1 MTINASCSRTGRR
14 HGGERGVAAL
24 LLAASLVALLG
35 MVAMV
40 VDLGYAYFERQ
51 RLQDTLDLAAIAGAR
66 ELTGQGA
73 AAAAYGK
80 ASAVLSERDNG
91 GRVLPLSYGCA
102 PPTVAGTVNIC
113 FGTYNADKDESGH
126 RLALASRFQ
135 NPSINCNGCN
145 AVRLYGS
152 VPSPSFF
159 ATLFDI
165 ASLDVAGQATAV
177 RAGSPLA
184 QLTLKSTLA
193 TVDSSKS
200 PLLNALFGSLLG
212 GNVNLSAVSWN
223 GLVGANVSLLDY
235 LDALA
240 VDLDLGVGNYDNVLN
255 APIHVG
261 ELLGAMADVLGQ
273 GTPTSIEADAIAGLV
288 ALQAVVPAGWTLPL
302 GSILDVATGTGAAGL
317 DTSLNVFS
325 LIQAAIE
332 AANGRHGVE
341 AGIPISVPGVGT
353 VTLKLSVIEPP
364 QLSAI
369 GNPALAKADPLGANR
384 IFVRSAQVRA
394 VVSVNL
400 PALSSVVGL
409 VNAVLN
415 LAGPVTTLLN
425 DVLHLHLVSALT
437 GLLGSL
443 VGIPYEVT
451 DIQVVPGNPIRIDV
465 SLDVAAGQ
473 AWVTDYNC
481 PDTPSGTKTLSV
493 SARTS
498 AANLRVG
505 RIDLASVFS
514 STSVPTVSPI
524 PLVDFGVKTCRVFLL
539 LVSTCDARRAFEG
552 GGMGLAVNTDV
563 AGSDRS
569 LSYADPHLPEIGET
583 PYEQST
589 ATSNIVSSLSS
600 TLAHVTIQSY
610 GPTSPVGGF
619 AGLLNLV
626 GSAVNTVVGLLQTAI
641 ANLLSPLLDPI
652 LNFLLNFL
660 GIDIAKISVGANLS
674 CNAGARLVN

>member
-1 MTINASCSRTGRR
+1 MASSTTSHQPRLR
-14 HGGERGVAAL
+14 HSGERGIAAL
-24 LLAASLVALLG
+24 LLAASLGVLLG

-51 RLQDTLDLAAIAGAR
+51 RLQDTLDLAAISAAR

-73 AAAAYGK
+73 TAAAYQK
-80 ASAVLSERDNG
+80 ASETLTQNGTG
-91 GRVLPLSYGCA
+91 GRVLSLGYGCA
-102 PPTVAGTVNIC
+102 RPTVVGSVNIC
-113 FGTYNADKDESGH
+113 FGTYNADKDHNGD
-126 RLALASRFQ
+126 RPALVDRFT
-135 NPSINCNGCN
+135 NEATNCNGCN
-145 AVRLYGS
+145 AVRVYGS
-152 VPSPSFF
+152 APSPSFF

-165 ASLDVAGQATAV
+165 TSLDVAGQATAV
-177 RAGSPLA
+177 KAGSPLA
-184 QLTLKSTLA
+184 QLTLKTTLA

-212 GNVNLSAVSWN
+212 GSVNLSAVGWN
-223 GLVGANVSLLDY
+223 GLVGTDVSLLDY
-235 LDALA
+235 LDVLA
-240 VDLDLGVGNYDNVLN
+240 VDLNLGVGNYDDVLN
-255 APIHVG
+255 APIQVG

-273 GTPTSIEADAIAGLV
+273 GTPTSIQADAIAGLL

-302 GSILDVATGTGAAGL
+302 GSILNVATGTSAAGL

-400 PALSSVVGL
+400 PGLSSVVGL
-409 VNAVLN
+409 VNAVLS

-425 DVLHLHLVSALT
+425 DVLHLNLVSALT
-437 GLLGSL
+437 GLVGSL

-465 SLDVAAGQ
+465 SLDVGAGQ

-481 PDTPSGTKTLSV
+481 PDTPSDTKRLSV

-539 LVSTCDARRAFEG
+539 VVSTCQPRRAFEG
-552 GGMGLAVNTDV
+552 GGMGLAVNTDI

-569 LSYADPHLPEIGET
+569 LSYADPNLPDIGHT

-589 ATSNIVSSLSS
+589 STSNIVSSLSS
-600 TLAHVTIQSY
+600 TLGHVTIQSY
-610 GPTSPVGGF
+610 GPTSPVGGLN
-619 AGLLNLV
+619 GVLNLV

-641 ANLLSPLLDPI
+641 SNLLSPLLDPI
-652 LNFLLNFL
+652 LNFLLDFL
-660 GIDIAKISVGANLS
+660 GVDIAKISVGANLS